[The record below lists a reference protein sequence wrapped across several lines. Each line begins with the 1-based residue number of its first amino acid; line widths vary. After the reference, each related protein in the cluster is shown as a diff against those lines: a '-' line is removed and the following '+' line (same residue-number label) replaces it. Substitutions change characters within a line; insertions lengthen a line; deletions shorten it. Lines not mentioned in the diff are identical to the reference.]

1 MIRNYTVDISSTEAY
16 PASPQVEVPFV
27 GRSCSVVSRHPS
39 AIVKVSLDGIV
50 NASVIDSARVVGMSF
65 GTPTQQVLGGPI
77 GIIGQKAADAL
88 KSQLSALR
96 ANGDPFRNHT
106 GNTGPQRRAQSIP
119 FGDIARFIGGN
130 RPFHRLQIGG

>member
-65 GTPTQQVLGGPI
+65 GTPTQQIFLCREPGEVSPETVLVDVTVEDVI
-77 GIIGQKAADAL
+77 Y
-88 KSQLSALR
+88 
-96 ANGDPFRNHT
+96 
-106 GNTGPQRRAQSIP
+106 
-119 FGDIARFIGGN
+119 
-130 RPFHRLQIGG
+130 

>member
-50 NASVIDSARVVGMSF
+50 DASVIDSSRVVGMSF
-65 GTPTQQVLGGPI
+65 GTPTQQIWLCREPGEVTPETVLVDVTVEDVI
-77 GIIGQKAADAL
+77 Y
-88 KSQLSALR
+88 
-96 ANGDPFRNHT
+96 
-106 GNTGPQRRAQSIP
+106 
-119 FGDIARFIGGN
+119 
-130 RPFHRLQIGG
+130 